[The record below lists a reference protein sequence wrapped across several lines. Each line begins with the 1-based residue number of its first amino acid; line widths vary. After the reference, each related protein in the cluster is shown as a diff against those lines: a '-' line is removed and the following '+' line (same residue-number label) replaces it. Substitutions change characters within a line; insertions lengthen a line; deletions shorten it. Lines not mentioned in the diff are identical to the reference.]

1 MLHHLGLSHFTF
13 TKKPHKGCS
22 KFFNLGSLYKKPP
35 NKESTRKGEVVCDG
49 HETLGNLRSCNPAL
63 WTVKG
68 LVRFHR
74 CLFLVMVDSQ
84 NRSVLHVARTT
95 NLVMGLV
102 LETFFDVMHF
112 GRFSID
118 EPSTCQ
124 TIICTANN
132 CENYI
137 MLGFLFPL
145 HRIPSILRWVSCSTC
160 CLQSKTVSG
169 PWFLVGESQRSAF
182 AHGQGGQ
189 GVNVT
194 EENRGFKQHM
204 KLCRSI

>member
-1 MLHHLGLSHFTF
+1 MVMKPLGF
-13 TKKPHKGCS
+13 S
-22 KFFNLGSLYKKPP
+22 KILQP
-35 NKESTRKGEVVCDG
+35 C
-49 HETLGNLRSCNPAL
+49 
-63 WTVKG
+63 TVN
-68 LVRFHR
+68 
-74 CLFLVMVDSQ
+74 CLFFVMVDSQ
-84 NRSVLHVARTT
+84 NRSVLHVARFPT

-102 LETFFDVMHF
+102 LETFWKMSCILAGSVLM
-112 GRFSID
+112 S
-118 EPSTCQ
+118 PSTCQ

-204 KLCRSI
+204 KLCRSNTWW

>member
-13 TKKPHKGCS
+13 TKKPHKECS
-22 KFFNLGSLYKKPP
+22 KFFHLGSLYKKHQTERVL
-35 NKESTRKGEVVCDG
+35 ESRWGLFCDG
-49 HETLGNLRSCNPAL
+49 HETLGFSKIWQPCTGACSLSWWIAKIDPSCMLR
-63 WTVKG
+63 
-68 LVRFHR
+68 LVGPQIWWVWSWR
-74 CLFLVMVDSQ
+74 
-84 NRSVLHVARTT
+84 
-95 NLVMGLV
+95 
-102 LETFFDVMHF
+102 LEIDVMHSCILA
-112 GRFSID
+112 GSVLMS
-118 EPSTCQ
+118 PSTCQ
-124 TIICTANN
+124 RIICTANN